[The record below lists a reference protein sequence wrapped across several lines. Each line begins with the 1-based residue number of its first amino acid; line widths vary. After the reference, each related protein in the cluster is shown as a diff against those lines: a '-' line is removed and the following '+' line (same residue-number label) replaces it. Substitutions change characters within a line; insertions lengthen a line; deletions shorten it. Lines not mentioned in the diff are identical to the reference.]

1 MTPAETRI
9 LDATKI
15 CCERHGIAKV
25 SIDDIAAEAGVS
37 RATLYRMYPG
47 GKDVVFDALRVRE
60 LEDFFDHLKVA
71 VIGSTSLEDLLVGT
85 VVAATNELR
94 SDQHLAIMLMSEPG
108 ETLAQLTVGGVPR
121 IIRMATLFLSPMVD
135 TYLDRPRAL
144 RVVDVL
150 ARLVISYFLAPSDD
164 IDLGDED
171 SARFFIRTHVLP
183 TFQPA
188 PTSTPTPTPNTTTST
203 TGAC

>member
-25 SIDDIAAEAGVS
+25 SVDDIAAEAGVS

-60 LEDFFDHLKVA
+60 LEEFFAHLKVA
-71 VIGSTSLEDLLVGT
+71 IIGSTSLEDLLVGT
-85 VVAATNELR
+85 VVAATNEMR
-94 SDQHLAIMLMSEPG
+94 NDQHLAIMLMSEPG

-135 TYLDRPRAL
+135 QYLDRPKAL

-150 ARLVISYFLAPSDD
+150 ARLVISYFLAPSND

-183 TFQPA
+183 TFQPV
-188 PTSTPTPTPNTTTST
+188 STPVSSTTT
-203 TGAC
+203 TGVNS